1 MKTISPRTQV
11 YILIGSLLVM
21 QLFYGCKKFLDVNEN
36 PNNPVN
42 ASPELLLPTV
52 EAAVGQLVGNNFQIY
67 GNFWAQYWTQSP
79 SSSQYRTIDQYRI
92 ANTAFDRSWSNLYRG
107 ALQNAQIIIN
117 SQEAGNAHI
126 KGMAYVLKAYTFQL
140 ATDAFGD
147 IPLSEAVQGN
157 QITSPRYEKQQ
168 VVYDSIFKF
177 IDTGIAML
185 QSQGSS
191 SPGSQDIIFQSDIG
205 QWISF
210 ARTLKLRAY
219 LRLSEIQPELAAS
232 GIAALYR
239 DGGTF
244 LQSDASINYSATG
257 GNENP
262 LYNEMLGLG
271 RTQNIVASATAV
283 GAMRANADP
292 RLFKFYEPLAGSD
305 TIAYIQQGTYSSNTD
320 KEVSP
325 PSALVG
331 ANANS
336 SVSATSPVKLISL
349 SESYFLQAEAV
360 ARGWA
365 PGTVATLFTSG
376 IRSSFESLSIA
387 SQADAYISTAPDAQ
401 LPGDIEG
408 NIRSIITQK
417 YYAMCGFQGFEAWT
431 EWRRTGYPEFL
442 RPSAASTIGGNRM
455 PLRFLYP
462 NSELTTN
469 QNFPGTQLIY
479 VPVWWD
485 VD

>member
-1 MKTISPRTQV
+1 MKTISLKTPA
-11 YILIGSLLVM
+11 YMLISFLLVT
-21 QLFYGCKKFLDVNEN
+21 QFYSCKKFLDVNEN

-92 ANTAFDRSWSNLYRG
+92 DNTAFDRSWSNLYRG
-107 ALQNAQIIIN
+107 ALQNAQLIIN
-117 SQEAGNAHI
+117 SQESGAAHI

-147 IPLSEAVQGN
+147 VPLSEAVQGN
-157 QITSPRYEKQQ
+157 QITSPRYESQQ

-191 SPGSQDIIFQSDIG
+191 SPGAQDIIFQSDIN
-205 QWISF
+205 QWIRF

-219 LRLSEIQPELAAS
+219 MRLSEIRPELAAS
-232 GIAALYR
+232 GIAALYS
-239 DGGTF
+239 GGGAF
-244 LQSDASINYSATG
+244 LESDASINYSATG

-283 GAMRANADP
+283 DAMRANSDP
-292 RLFKFYEPLAGSD
+292 RLFKFYEPLVGSD
-305 TIAYIQQGTYSSNTD
+305 TVAYIRQGTYSSNTD

-336 SVSATSPVKLISL
+336 SSSATAPVKLISQP
-349 SESYFLQAEAV
+349 ESYFLQAEAV

-365 PGTVATLFTSG
+365 PGNVATLFVRG
-376 IRSSFESLSIA
+376 IRSSFESLSIG
-387 SQADAYISTAPDAQ
+387 SQADAYISSATDAR
-401 LPGDIEG
+401 LPGNTEG
-408 NIRSIITQK
+408 NIRTIVTQK